1 LEAWEIYLDQRR
13 QEATVLEVIEARKR
27 QLQIGKVLLSK
38 GLEGLLALKPTI
50 ARKNAAGEMEHILCI
65 KPSDLVKLVEVGVR
79 FVKDALGE
87 VDEDK
92 PTKFEL
98 ICGLRKSAA
107 RDGILRAA
115 GSRATAGDRGGV
127 RVLIGVISGAL
138 GAVPGQNSPARPKSS
153 VCGQAN
159 GTISCAALSS
169 TWQVRF
175 AGVIGQAGECQ
186 TEQGPLSASSGQSG
200 SLSCGPSLGSNLGDC
215 KRHMS

>member
-138 GAVPGQNSPARPKSS
+138 GAVPGQNSPACPKSC
-153 VCGQAN
+153 VC
-159 GTISCAALSS
+159 
-169 TWQVRF
+169 
-175 AGVIGQAGECQ
+175 
-186 TEQGPLSASSGQSG
+186 EQGNPAIFTGQDIKHLSQQSRPGDWVSCNLMSSGLRYHDGASCWSSPVN
-200 SLSCGPSLGSNLGDC
+200 SLPRRSW
-215 KRHMS
+215 